1 MTHRMAK
8 IPALVSVISLICGA
22 ASASA
27 APEAGA
33 VTGMD
38 RMSRNQ
44 VRELRELLLAHG
56 IPPAPQLAGAI
67 TRGINESNRT
77 AAKTA
82 LYRSPVMLLP
92 EAGPARGAVAEFG
105 EPGSARPAAPAAR
118 PETPSPLR
126 DALRKLLRLLNLSN

>member
-22 ASASA
+22 ASAFA

-56 IPPAPQLAGAI
+56 IPAAPQLAGAI
-67 TRGINESNRT
+67 SRGISESNRT

-82 LYRSPVMLLP
+82 LYRPPVMPLP
-92 EAGPARGAVAEFG
+92 EAAASRGAVAEFG
-105 EPGSARPAAPAAR
+105 EPGSALRAALAAP

-126 DALRKLLRLLNLSN
+126 DLLRLPNLPN